1 MLGGRPASLL
11 DCEGPCPQMSQR
23 PTSPP
28 DSPIIDAIPTA
39 LSPKSVASP
48 TGNSSEQISIIEEA
62 IIVSDPRKKL
72 LMRLD
77 RNGLLNA
84 ARPSSPSSTMDS
96 RQQDDTDSETA
107 APGPPEEASTLDSSE
122 PLPNSEACPEPD
134 AQKAIVS
141 DPRRKLLMRL
151 DQSGLLNGDQER
163 RRQIRDLKA
172 YPDIAALAHVAKTKE
187 NFYEIMG
194 SPQVSCAREPKELPE
209 GGYPSISGT
218 AVTTLSPVSTNTGPD
233 TGCASADDYPSPEM
247 LPRSYAEV
255 NAFYLDEDTDAEAL
269 AWALPNG
276 PHTKSPASSGRGP
289 STPPPGGRTQQENF
303 GGVAASERADL
314 FWNLAGKGSP
324 KLRPLDHLEMETD
337 GSTKTG
343 VYLLSSPKTGPCGD
357 FFAPF
362 QSIFKPL
369 DEEVFERRG
378 IEIGMGALR
387 EEAAFVIDRSSG
399 GQAYVPTTTR
409 ASIEEAGVRK
419 KGSVQQF
426 VEGSVGPV
434 EDFGMPRE
442 LQAAE
447 AMVGLDNAQAV
458 ACFDIRIFN
467 TDRHAGNLLL
477 AGPRPHKIVCI
488 DHGCVLPAW
497 WALESSRFDAWMDWP
512 HVRAPTSAATLS
524 LVTQVGSTLPL
535 VVQELEELGLSK
547 QAIWTLEICTLLLQ
561 KCVLNHGLTLR
572 CVALLMTRSDPAE
585 PCWLER
591 RVADACNA
599 AGVTAEF
606 LPEGKY
612 GDLMLK
618 VDQKIL
624 NHFTVNCNSEGT
636 NVDKHL
642 MNFRDAFFLFL
653 DGAFSHTDVI
663 RAAQTAEDAT
673 RNPWD

>member
-1 MLGGRPASLL
+1 MDEAATPYFPEHDPNNSAAGQ
-11 DCEGPCPQMSQR
+11 D
-23 PTSPP
+23 P
-28 DSPIIDAIPTA
+28 DMQKA
-39 LSPKSVASP
+39 
-48 TGNSSEQISIIEEA
+48 
-62 IIVSDPRKKL
+62 IVSDPRKNF
-72 LMRLD
+72 LMRPD
-77 RNGLLNA
+77 QNGLLNA
-84 ARPSSPSSTMDS
+84 LPRPKWTKMDSSSTI
-96 RQQDDTDSETA
+96 DSEATGA
-107 APGPPEEASTLDSSE
+107 GAPEEASQEASTLDE
-122 PLPNSEACPEPD
+122 PLPCPEPD
-134 AQKAIVS
+134 AQKAIAS

-194 SPQVSCAREPKELPE
+194 SPQVSYAKPLKELPE
-209 GGYPSISGT
+209 GGYPPINGT
-218 AVTTLSPVSTNTGPD
+218 AVAANSPASTSTGP
-233 TGCASADDYPSPEM
+233 GSADDVPSPEM
-247 LPRSYAEV
+247 LPRSYGEV

-269 AWALPNG
+269 PWALPTGLHN
-276 PHTKSPASSGRGP
+276 KSPASSGRCPAWNP
-289 STPPPGGRTQQENF
+289 STPPPGGGTQQEF
-303 GGVAASERADL
+303 FGGGVAPERADL
-314 FWNLAGKGSP
+314 LWNLAGLGSP
-324 KLRPLDHLEMETD
+324 KLRPLDNLEMETD

-343 VYLLSSPKTGPCGD
+343 VYLLSSPKIGPCGD

-387 EEAAFVIDRSSG
+387 EEAAFVIDRASG

-512 HVRAPTSAATLS
+512 HVRAPPSAATLS
-524 LVTQVGSTLPL
+524 LVTQVGSALPL
-535 VVQELEELGLSK
+535 VVQELEQLGLSK

-561 KCVLNHGLTLR
+561 KCVLNHELTLR
-572 CVALLMTRSDPAE
+572 SVALLMTRSDPAE

-599 AGVTAEF
+599 AGVSAEF
-606 LPEGKY
+606 QPGGKY

-624 NHFTVNCNSEGT
+624 NHFTVNSEGICY
-636 NVDKHL
+636 DKHL
-642 MNFRDAFFLFL
+642 INFRDAFFLFL
-653 DGAFSHTDVI
+653 DGAFSHSDVI
-663 RAAQTAEDAT
+663 CAAQTAEDAT